1 MKTRVI
7 TSIDE
12 IAASDWNRL
21 AGPHNPFM
29 LHEFLAA
36 LEHHHCVGERYGW
49 LPQHVVVHDDNSR
62 LIGATPLYI
71 KDNSYGEFV
80 FDWAWADAYYRSG
93 RDYYPKL
100 VSTTPYTP
108 VTGERLLIDKEQD
121 AGSISTA
128 LIDAAIAHARHL
140 SVSSLHWLFPQEH
153 EAQRL
158 QQHGLLL
165 RIGYQFHWHNQGY
178 NSFEDFLEQLS
189 SRKRKQIRRERRHV
203 TDANVALRVLS
214 GHEISDEQWA
224 VYHRHYAS
232 TFSKL
237 GGYATL
243 SLEFFRELGRTMPDN
258 IVLVMAYYQ
267 GKPVASAFCLRG
279 DDCLYG
285 RHWGCEA
292 EFNNLHFEA
301 CYYQGIEYCIT
312 HGLTRFEPGAQGEHK
327 ISRGFLPSL
336 TWSAHWIADPTFRN
350 AISDFL
356 VRETAGIQ
364 QYIEELNG
372 HSPFKQTD

>member
-1 MKTRVI
+1 
-7 TSIDE
+7 
-12 IAASDWNRL
+12 
-21 AGPHNPFM
+21 
-29 LHEFLAA
+29 
-36 LEHHHCVGERYGW
+36 
-49 LPQHVVVHDDNSR
+49 
-62 LIGATPLYI
+62 
-71 KDNSYGEFV
+71 
-80 FDWAWADAYYRSG
+80 
-93 RDYYPKL
+93 
-100 VSTTPYTP
+100 
-108 VTGERLLIDKEQD
+108 
-121 AGSISTA
+121 
-128 LIDAAIAHARHL
+128 
-140 SVSSLHWLFPQEH
+140 
-153 EAQRL
+153 
-158 QQHGLLL
+158 
-165 RIGYQFHWHNQGY
+165 
-178 NSFEDFLEQLS
+178 
-189 SRKRKQIRRERRHV
+189 
-203 TDANVALRVLS
+203 
-214 GHEISDEQWA
+214 
-224 VYHRHYAS
+224 
-232 TFSKL
+232 
-237 GGYATL
+237 
-243 SLEFFRELGRTMPDN
+243 MPDN

-267 GKPVASAFCLRG
+267 DKPVASAFCLRG